1 MVCFSQIRLDFDI
14 EKEAVVL
21 IGNNTLIKVLKVLT
35 WVDTS
40 GIGHLLTLFCSQQ
53 AEFELNHS

>member
-35 WVDTS
+35 
-40 GIGHLLTLFCSQQ
+40 
-53 AEFELNHS
+53 